1 MNNVVFN
8 APRSL
13 RSFLRNTLGGEQK
26 LFLLSPKQTGRKL
39 WHYATLYHGQLVVLG
54 KGLLTRDQARTEAAN
69 GFGVKAT
76 EVRPKRERKAA

>member
-1 MNNVVFN
+1 MNNIVFN
-8 APRSL
+8 APRCL
-13 RSFLRNTLGGEQK
+13 RSHLRFMLGGDQK

-39 WHYATLYHGQLVVLG
+39 WHYATLYHGKLIVLG
-54 KGLLTRDQARTEAAN
+54 KGLLTRDQARLEAVN